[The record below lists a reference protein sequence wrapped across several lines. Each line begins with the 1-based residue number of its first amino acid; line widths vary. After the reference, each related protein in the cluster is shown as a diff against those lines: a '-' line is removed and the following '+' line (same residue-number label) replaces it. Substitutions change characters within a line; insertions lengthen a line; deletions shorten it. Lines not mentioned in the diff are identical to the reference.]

1 MYRLYVC
8 QDLWVTPQRLTQA
21 QRRESTRATL
31 LAAGRQLFAE
41 HGYDDVAAEQIVTA
55 AGVSRGALYHHFDGK
70 AGLFEAVFVQLEGE
84 LVEQFPLEDFLAGD
98 PLAALRAGVS
108 RFLELSLKNEVQRI
122 ALIDAPAVLGWRRWH
137 EIEAEH
143 GLGLIQAG
151 LDAALAAGQ
160 IKELATAELANAM
173 FGALTES
180 ALAVARAEDPESA
193 LRNAET
199 VLVALVDGL
208 AT

>member
-21 QRRESTRATL
+21 QRRESTRAAL
-31 LAAGRQLFAE
+31 LDAGRRLFADR
-41 HGYDDVAAEQIVTA
+41 GYDDVAAEEIVTA

-70 AGLFEAVFVQLEGE
+70 PGLFEAVFLQIEAE

-98 PLAALRAGVS
+98 PFAALRAGIG
-108 RFLELSLKNEVQRI
+108 RFLELSLGNEVQRI
-122 ALIDAPAVLGWRRWH
+122 ALVDAPAVLGWKRWH

-151 LDAALAAGQ
+151 LEAAVAAGQ
-160 IKELATAELANAM
+160 ISAVPTAELANALL
-173 FGALTES
+173 GALIES
-180 ALAVARAEDPESA
+180 ALAVSRADDPDAALRRAEK
-193 LRNAET
+193 
-199 VLVALVDGL
+199 VLVAILDGL